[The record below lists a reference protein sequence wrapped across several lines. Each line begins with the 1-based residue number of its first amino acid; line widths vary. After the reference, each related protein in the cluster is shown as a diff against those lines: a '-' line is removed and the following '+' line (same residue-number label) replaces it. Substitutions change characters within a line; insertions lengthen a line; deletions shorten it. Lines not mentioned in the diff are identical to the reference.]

1 MSNEFGFLDGYGF
14 AETEHQR
21 ERAVR
26 AALILLNTAI
36 SATDENYE
44 AIKELSTCDQVS
56 KMADEIQKAL
66 SNE

>member
-1 MSNEFGFLDGYGF
+1 MNNEFGFLDGYGF

-36 SATDENYE
+36 SATDENYG
-44 AIKELSTCDQVS
+44 AIKELCACEQVS

-66 SNE
+66 NAE